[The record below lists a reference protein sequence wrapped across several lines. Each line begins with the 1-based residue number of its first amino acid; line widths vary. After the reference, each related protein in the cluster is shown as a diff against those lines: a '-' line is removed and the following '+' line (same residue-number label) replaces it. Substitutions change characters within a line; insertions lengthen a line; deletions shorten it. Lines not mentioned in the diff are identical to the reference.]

1 MQNITHEQI
10 EKLSEDLHTIG
21 TLHKDMVDK
30 VRTHV
35 YINKR
40 LKKLAEEFGLNLSSF
55 LEIKL
60 FEHFKELLLLNTTCG
75 GRDLNPR
82 TPTGRD
88 PESGFAVLEY
98 SKHRAEF
105 IQWVSEGRSIST
117 WQPYVRYLDEMLSGR
132 VITSP
137 RELAEFIDEY
147 ERRNGRKMSKN
158 RKNAIK
164 VYLKFLVKKGYARQ
178 SQVVDYYPLLE
189 TGKSGIR
196 KTPIPTDEQIIKAH
210 EYLLELV
217 EKKESLKYDPEAN
230 LLAFYLQV
238 FGGVRLT
245 EACDILN
252 NFDERELTIKD
263 NFARYDLLELY
274 KRIRSTKA
282 KAEAS
287 KRAWVCY
294 MPVWVAKKLKRIE
307 VSYGSLKG
315 DRYCNG
321 IVTGIGVREWFSSFL
336 ARNKVEERIIEFM
349 TGKTPSTILRKHYL
363 DLLREADE
371 WYSRIVDKFPI

>member
-1 MQNITHEQI
+1 M
-10 EKLSEDLHTIG
+10 
-21 TLHKDMVDK
+21 
-30 VRTHV
+30 
-35 YINKR
+35 
-40 LKKLAEEFGLNLSSF
+40 
-55 LEIKL
+55 
-60 FEHFKELLLLNTTCG
+60 
-75 GRDLNPR
+75 NPR

-98 SKHRAEF
+98 SKHRNEF
-105 IQWVSEGRSIST
+105 IEWVSEGRSIST

-158 RKNAIK
+158 RKNAIRI
-164 VYLKFLVKKGYARQ
+164 YHKFLVKKGYYRQ
-178 SQVVDYYPLLE
+178 SQVGDYYPLLE

-210 EYLLELV
+210 EYLLKHNL
-217 EKKESLKYDPEAN
+217 EAN

-294 MPVWVAKKLKRIE
+294 MPV
-307 VSYGSLKG
+307 
-315 DRYCNG
+315 
-321 IVTGIGVREWFSSFL
+321 
-336 ARNKVEERIIEFM
+336 
-349 TGKTPSTILRKHYL
+349 
-363 DLLREADE
+363 
-371 WYSRIVDKFPI
+371 